1 MVTSAMVTTAWS
13 KRRQRRREQQGFTLI
28 ETMFALSIFAIAA
41 LAAVFVATEQL
52 RSTAVLE
59 ERYLGQLV
67 ASNRLAE
74 VYANTVAGVWPP
86 QNELEGTVELA
97 NREWHWQQQVVETVT
112 DDLREVTIRVRRT
125 ENGPVLLELSSFMG
139 RR

>member
-1 MVTSAMVTTAWS
+1 MVSSSLHRTA
-13 KRRQRRREQQGFTLI
+13 RGFTLV
-28 ETMFALSIFAIAA
+28 ETMFALTIFALAA

-52 RSTAVLE
+52 RSASALE

-74 VYANTVAGVWPP
+74 IHANTIAGAWPP
-86 QNELEGTVELA
+86 QAEATGEVELGS
-97 NREWHWQQQVVETVT
+97 REWYWQQRTVETVT
-112 DDLREVTIRVRRT
+112 DDLREVTIAVSRR
-125 ENGPVLLELSSFMG
+125 ENGPVIVELSTFVG

>member
-1 MVTSAMVTTAWS
+1 MVSSSLHRTA
-13 KRRQRRREQQGFTLI
+13 RGFTLV
-28 ETMFALSIFAIAA
+28 ETMFALTIFALAA

-52 RSTAVLE
+52 RSTSALE

-74 VYANTVAGVWPP
+74 IHANTIAGAWPP
-86 QNELEGTVELA
+86 QAEANGEVELGS
-97 NREWHWQQQVVETVT
+97 REWYWQQRTVETVT
-112 DDLREVTIRVRRT
+112 DDLREVTIAVSRR
-125 ENGPVLLELSSFMG
+125 ENGPVIVELSTFVG

>member
-1 MVTSAMVTTAWS
+1 MVSARNC
-13 KRRQRRREQQGFTLI
+13 RRQMGFTLV
-28 ETMFALSIFAIAA
+28 ETMFALTIFALAA
-41 LAAVFVATEQL
+41 LAAAFVAGEQL
-52 RSTAVLE
+52 RSTSTLE

-86 QNELEGTVELA
+86 QNELTGTVELA
-97 NREWHWQQQVVETVT
+97 SRDWYWEQQVVETVT
-112 DDLREVTIRVRRT
+112 GDLREVTIRVRRT
-125 ENGPVLLELSSFMG
+125 EDGPVLLELSSFMG